1 VASSGPGSA
10 TRRRQGA
17 WNVSALVYRWS
28 TTAVADQADGD
39 LLRYLGDR
47 LTGSVVVDCGCGPG
61 LLAATLVSRGAAS
74 VMAVDANPAM
84 ARQAR
89 RRLARELSTGQVCVV
104 CDFVDAPFFD
114 ALGRAVDIVVF
125 KRSLYAPEGEA
136 AATLRAAVRA
146 VVDSGVV
153 VVVHPERS
161 LRRYAWGVPPA
172 WRPHTMFH
180 VFNRLVSWLAVA
192 LRISAYRAYT
202 AHELEAL
209 LRSAA
214 DDETVE
220 RVPTAQ
226 EAYNI
231 AAIRVSAA

>member
-1 VASSGPGSA
+1 M
-10 TRRRQGA
+10 
-17 WNVSALVYRWS
+17 SALVYRWS
-28 TTAVADQADGD
+28 TTAVADQADDD
-39 LLRYLGDR
+39 LLCYLGDR

-89 RRLARELSTGQVCVV
+89 RRLARELSTGQVCVI

-161 LRRYAWGVPPA
+161 LRRYAWGAPPA

-180 VFNRLVSWLAVA
+180 LFNRLVSWLAVA

-202 AHELEAL
+202 AQELEVL

-214 DDETVE
+214 DGKTVE

-226 EAYNI
+226 QAYNI
-231 AAIRVSAA
+231 AAIRVSSAA